1 MRANTLG
8 LGRGAHGRFAVADR
22 PGETIGI
29 GVRTRAGR
37 GRRPWFDASGPRK
50 CVVQSLPVVLGL
62 LLGSAALIY
71 VACEYFVNG
80 VEWVG
85 RKLAVGQKATGTIL
99 AAFGTALP
107 ESVVTFV
114 AVTFPHSAMD
124 KDVGVGAAMGGPL
137 VLGTIG
143 YAIVGVA
150 LWIGKR
156 KLPDGEEGKTLYAG
170 LGRDQAWFIVI
181 SVVKVAVGLI
191 AFAFKPWLGILF
203 LAAYGAY
210 AWKEMGGEQ
219 EIDDDELEPLKLS
232 PRARTPRAWAA
243 IFQTA
248 AALAVIFA
256 ACRFFVGQLDALGP
270 FLGLRPQLLSLL
282 ISPIATEL
290 PEALNAIIWI
300 RQGKVRLALAN
311 ISGAMMIQATVPT
324 AFGLFSTPWRLDP
337 ALVVAGVITLLSV
350 SVLFFAFWRGRVTRT
365 HLALM
370 SLFYLVFA
378 GFTIA
383 LRY

>member
-1 MRANTLG
+1 
-8 LGRGAHGRFAVADR
+8 
-22 PGETIGI
+22 
-29 GVRTRAGR
+29 
-37 GRRPWFDASGPRK
+37 
-50 CVVQSLPVVLGL
+50 VQSLPAILGL

-80 VEWVG
+80 IEWVG

-114 AVTFPHSAMD
+114 AVTFPHKAMD
-124 KDVGVGAAMGGPL
+124 KNVGVGAAMGGPL
-137 VLGTIG
+137 VLGTIA
-143 YAIVGVA
+143 YAVVGLT
-150 LWIGKR
+150 LWMCKR
-156 KLPDGEEGKTLYAG
+156 RLPDGEEARGLYAG
-170 LGRDQAWFIVI
+170 LSRDQAWFIVI
-181 SVVKVAVGLI
+181 SVVKLAIGIV
-191 AFAFKPWLGILF
+191 AFAVKPWLGILF

-210 AWKEMGGEQ
+210 AWKEMSGEQ
-219 EIDDDELEPLKLS
+219 EIDDDELEALKLS
-232 PRARTPRAWAA
+232 PKAQTPRAWAA
-243 IFQTA
+243 ILQTL

-270 FLGLRPQLLSLL
+270 FLGLKPQLLSLL

-290 PEALNAIIWI
+290 PETLNAIIWI

-337 ALVVAGVITLLSV
+337 ALVVAGAITLLSV
-350 SVLFFAFWRGRVTRT
+350 SVLFFAFWRGWITRAY
-365 HLALM
+365 LALM
-370 SLFYLVFA
+370 SLFYLAFV
-378 GFTIA
+378 GVTVA
-383 LRY
+383 LHY